1 MEKLLSFLVRLDKE
15 NIHYTIEKSPCD
27 MSIRVH
33 VFIEPEY
40 WCVDF
45 SEEFEVEIE
54 IFKHKKFA
62 KEPELEMLFDRMA
75 RAWRRAADDLGIDF
89 ISPYTF
95 QDNSGVEYTCAG
107 LVKKFGSPK
116 GTLIHSRNTAD
127 CVYEIEDKLG
137 YRGSGLPPRYY
148 ETYDRERFI
157 ELLQDLGW
165 YGKEEDKPEWL

>member
-1 MEKLLSFLVRLDKE
+1 MDKLLKFLVRLDKE
-15 NIHYTIEKSPCD
+15 NIRYTIEKSPCD

-45 SEEFEVEIE
+45 SEEFEVDIE
-54 IFKHKKFA
+54 IFKHRKFA

-75 RAWRRAADDLGIDF
+75 RAWRKAADDLGIEL

-95 QDNSGVEYTCAG
+95 HDNAGVEYTCTG
-107 LVKKFGSPK
+107 LVKNFGCPK
-116 GTLIHSRNTAD
+116 GTVIMSRKDSD
-127 CVYEIEDKLG
+127 CVDDICDHLG
-137 YRGSGLPPRYY
+137 YYSAGLSPRYY

-157 ELLQDLGW
+157 ELLKDLGW
-165 YGKEEDKPEWL
+165 YGKKEDKPEWL